1 MMNQT
6 EKFIHNPEISELSK
20 LLIDVLKRGK
30 DVDPVRLSALTPG
43 QWKEFQAIAAT
54 QRVTPLVFHRLKKKG
69 LEQVVPSEVY
79 ASLRDVYLQN
89 IVRIM
94 KISAQS
100 RLVMKALNAVDIP
113 TIPLKGIVLA
123 NSIYESIGLR
133 EMSDFDLLVPQEK
146 LARAVDILTGM
157 GYKPSQPFYLD
168 SFIQTGKHLP
178 GFIKKDHVTIEIH
191 WNITSPSMS
200 YSIEPQELWDHAM
213 PVQILDYETLMLSPE
228 DLLLHICL
236 HTSYQ
241 HQFDF
246 GLRPFCDIA
255 EVIHHFGA
263 TLDWQVVTEKA
274 KQRKWSRG
282 VYLALVIASEF
293 AGADVP
299 KNVLE
304 QLRPA
309 DVTDSVLNTVETQ
322 ILIEKYFTA
331 SVPEH
336 FAKLLANKSLME
348 QVKIFMKR
356 VFLPRATIAANY
368 AIPADSVKVY
378 IYYPRR
384 FIDVLFRHGR
394 TFRYVTKYKEDDSS
408 LKALIDRKA
417 LISDWLS
424 GS

>member
-6 EKFIHNPEISELSK
+6 EESILKPEVSELSI
-20 LLIDVLKRGK
+20 LLIDILKRGK
-30 DVDPVRLSALTPG
+30 DVDPARLSALTPE
-43 QWKEFQAIAAT
+43 QWKKFQAIAAK

-69 LEQVVPSEVY
+69 LIQAVPPDVY
-79 ASLRDVYLQN
+79 ASLWDVYQQN
-89 IVRIM
+89 IMRIM
-94 KISAQS
+94 KISGQS
-100 RLVMKALNAVDIP
+100 RRVLKALNTVDIP

-133 EMSDFDLLVPQEK
+133 EMNDFDLLVPQEN
-146 LARAVDILTGM
+146 LTRAVEILTGL
-157 GYKPSQPFYLD
+157 GYKPVQPFCLD

-191 WNITSPSMS
+191 WNITYPNMS
-200 YSIEPQELWDHAM
+200 YSIDPQELWEQAV
-213 PVQILDYETLMLSPE
+213 PVQILDYDTLMLSPE

-255 EVIHHFGA
+255 EVIHHLGA
-263 TLDWQVVTEKA
+263 TLDWEVITEKA
-274 KQRKWSRG
+274 KQRKWVRG
-282 VYLALVIASEF
+282 VYLALVIASKF

-299 KNVLE
+299 QDVLAR
-304 QLRPA
+304 LRPE
-309 DVTDSVLNTVETQ
+309 DMTDSVLNTVGTQ
-322 ILIEKYFTA
+322 ILMEKYFTA

-336 FAKLLANKSLME
+336 FAKLLANKSLMA
-348 QVKIFMKR
+348 QIKIFMKR

-368 AIPADSVKVY
+368 SLPADSVKVY
-378 IYYPRR
+378 MYYPRR

-394 TFRYVTKYKEDDSS
+394 TFRYVTKHKENDSS
-408 LKALIDRKA
+408 LNALVNRKA
-417 LISDWLS
+417 LISDWLF